1 VVVRCALPAHLY
13 SGKIH
18 IGRCRATTKQI
29 ARSAPV
35 AGAARAFSNRYITFQ
50 MAGVPVSR
58 QTFVDI
64 LSLIAR
70 APGHHSHPHM
80 GAHGIKCGERQERRC
95 ALMLMPQPA

>member
-1 VVVRCALPAHLY
+1 MRPTGTFIFGENTYWQMPCNDEADRSERSGCRC
-13 SGKIH
+13 GT
-18 IGRCRATTKQI
+18 G
-29 ARSAPV
+29 
-35 AGAARAFSNRYITFQ
+35 FSNRYITFQ

-80 GAHGIKCGERQERRC
+80 GTMHQMRRATRAEVRLRC
-95 ALMLMPQPA
+95 